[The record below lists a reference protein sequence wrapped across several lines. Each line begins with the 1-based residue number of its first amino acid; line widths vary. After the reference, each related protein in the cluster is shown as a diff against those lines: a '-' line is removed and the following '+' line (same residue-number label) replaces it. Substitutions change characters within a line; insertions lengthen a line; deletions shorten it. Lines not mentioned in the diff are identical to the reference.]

1 MHLCNFHLFFY
12 SIYSF
17 ARIHISFHS
26 LPWPKCLN
34 NVHEDYQEIH
44 AKFDFERMSCTNE
57 IDYEDDMDDKTLP
70 LKMMRLIDHENK
82 QILPHQEFTEI
93 INLRNNAEKK
103 DVKIDTALLAE
114 IKK

>member
-1 MHLCNFHLFFY
+1 MH
-12 SIYSF
+12 
-17 ARIHISFHS
+17 
-26 LPWPKCLN
+26 P
-34 NVHEDYQEIH
+34 
-44 AKFDFERMSCTNE
+44 KFDFKRTSCTNE
-57 IDYEDDMDDKTLP
+57 INSKKDIDDETLP